1 MIIICEGS
9 LTGRDHTAE
18 MTSSII
24 VPPSFLF
31 AKQVQIS
38 DSLALCYPF
47 VVVQECEAWNALAQR
62 SPNKVGGFPL
72 GAVNPAARQTLYGS
86 FGLPGC
92 GLVCTAQTGPMASVY
107 LPSPCYLDRPSPSLL
122 ENKKLGVKTWP
133 LVRVHSVRVDINH
146 SFMEVSV
153 GVYETCVLLVFLFL
167 TQITEQYLDM
177 VTAEE

>member
-1 MIIICEGS
+1 M
-9 LTGRDHTAE
+9 TGKSNFTRQDHTAE
-18 MTSSII
+18 IALSVI
-24 VPPSFLF
+24 VCHEFFLGNTHF
-31 AKQVQIS
+31 WQAHF
-38 DSLALCYPF
+38 CYPF
-47 VVVQECEAWNALAQR
+47 VVAQECEGWNALAQQ

-86 FGLPGC
+86 FGLPGW
-92 GLVCTAQTGPMASVY
+92 GLVCTAQTGPMASFH
-107 LPSPCYLDRPSPSLL
+107 LPSPCYLGRPSPSLL

-167 TQITEQYLDM
+167 TQITEQYLD
-177 VTAEE
+177 VVRTEE